1 MQINIYIPKSSVITI
16 CGENGTN
23 DFYTIDE
30 LSVNLEITSNGNKY
44 SYCLME
50 ISYSSLKA
58 LQIVQLQMLT
68 QQHHDIANTM
78 SLQLVDIGVAI
89 CSK

>member
-1 MQINIYIPKSSVITI
+1 MWLNYSFITI
-16 CGENGTN
+16 
-23 DFYTIDE
+23 DFHSIDE
-30 LSVNLEITSNGNKY
+30 LSTILEMTSNGNRY

-50 ISYSSLKA
+50 ISYSSSKA
-58 LQIVQLQMLT
+58 LHFVRLQMLT

-78 SLQLVDIGVAI
+78 SLEFAVIGVAI

>member
-1 MQINIYIPKSSVITI
+1 MDICKSIFIFLSDHSFITM
-16 CGENGTN
+16 
-23 DFYTIDE
+23 DFHSTDE
-30 LSVNLEITSNGNKY
+30 LSIILEMTSNGKRY

-58 LQIVQLQMLT
+58 LPFVQLQIST

-78 SLQLVDIGVAI
+78 NLEFAVIGVAI

>member
-1 MQINIYIPKSSVITI
+1 MWLNYSFITI
-16 CGENGTN
+16 
-23 DFYTIDE
+23 DFHSIAE
-30 LSVNLEITSNGNKY
+30 LSTILEITSNGNEY

-50 ISYSSLKA
+50 ISYSSLKT
-58 LQIVQLQMLT
+58 LHFVQLQMLT

-78 SLQLVDIGVAI
+78 SLEFAVIGVAI